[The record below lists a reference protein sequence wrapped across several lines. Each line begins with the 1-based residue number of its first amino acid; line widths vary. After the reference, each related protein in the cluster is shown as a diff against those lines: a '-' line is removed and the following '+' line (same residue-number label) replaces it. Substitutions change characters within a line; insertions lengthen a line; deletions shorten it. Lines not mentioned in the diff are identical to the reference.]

1 MLVSQALRSRK
12 KPVSLRIGHF
22 LVLMNAPMQ
31 VESSK
36 RKWVKLLEKWNL
48 KRYEFD
54 DLERRY
60 QTMILSAKQMH
71 LRQAL
76 YRWC

>member
-22 LVLMNAPMQ
+22 LVLMNAHTQSWKFQKKMSQ
-31 VESSK
+31 MTS
-36 RKWVKLLEKWNL
+36 KWNL